1 MNKIEIKEDVQLPF
15 EQVLLLYENVHW
27 TAYTREPDLLEEAI
41 QNSLK
46 VWTAWEGDQLV
57 GLARV
62 VGDGLTIIYI
72 QDILV
77 LENYQRQGVGSLLL
91 QKILKEYQAVRQIIL
106 LTDDT
111 DKTQKF
117 YKKNGLVQTADFQ
130 LMTYM
135 KK

>member
-15 EQVLLLYENVHW
+15 EQILALYENVRW
-27 TAYTREPDLLEEAI
+27 TAYTKEPELLEKAI

-46 VWTAWEGDQLV
+46 VWTAWEGDQLI

-77 LENYQRQGVGSLLL
+77 LEDYQGQGIGSQLL

-106 LTDDT
+106 MTDDT
-111 DKTQKF
+111 DKTQSF
-117 YKKNGLVQTADFQ
+117 YKKNGLFRTDEYQ
-130 LMTYM
+130 LVTYM
-135 KK
+135 K

>member
-1 MNKIEIKEDVQLPF
+1 MHMIVIKEDVQLPF
-15 EQVLLLYENVHW
+15 DQTLALFENVHW
-27 TAYTREPDLLEEAI
+27 TAYTREPDILEKAI

-46 VWTAWEGDQLV
+46 VWTAWKGEQLV
-57 GLARV
+57 GLVRV

-77 LENYQRQGVGSLLL
+77 LENYQRQGVGSQLL
-91 QKILKEYQAVRQIIL
+91 QKVLKEYQSVRQIIL

-111 DKTQKF
+111 DITQKF
-117 YKKNGLVQTADFQ
+117 YEKNGLVQTADFQ